1 MTDLIEHFSWDLL
14 LAERK
19 SKAINVYD
27 FRIRFRIRFFGQ
39 CRTRRHT
46 VFFSIA
52 KWRLICLCL
61 MVDLGLDLEFFF
73 SFIACQMKIK
83 RLAFGK
89 ARNAVPLVKNIRS
102 RSRI

>member
-1 MTDLIEHFSWDLL
+1 M

-19 SKAINVYD
+19 SKAINVHD
-27 FRIRFRIRFFGQ
+27 FRIRFRILFYRTLSHTSAHDFSFFINKMAPNL
-39 CRTRRHT
+39 
-46 VFFSIA
+46 S
-52 KWRLICLCL
+52 L
-61 MVDLGLDLEFFF
+61 LDGRSRPRSRVFF

-89 ARNAVPLVKNIRS
+89 ARKAVPLVKNIRS